1 MNLPSALSTTQIV
14 LYLAAVAAVV
24 SAVITQFVQPLINRV
39 PALAPTA
46 PDPTLRN
53 LVLRIANVVLSV
65 GGVIV
70 LAVIAGQ
77 LALTTLVP
85 TAAAVALVALGAHGF
100 YKLIPS
106 PTPPSA
112 AAAPTVA
119 LTVTTTAPA
128 PAPVMATPALRPLP
142 ALPVAAFAA
151 PVNSASEALLNAE
164 TAPSLAPIPGLASAT
179 ATVAGGVGKNT
190 AKDPS

>member
-24 SAVITQFVQPLINRV
+24 SAIITQFVQPLINRV

-106 PTPPSA
+106 PTPAVAS
-112 AAAPTVA
+112 APTVVVA
-119 LTVTTTAPA
+119 TAPA
-128 PAPVMATPALRPLP
+128 PAPVAVATPALRS
-142 ALPVAAFAA
+142 LPVAAFAA
-151 PVNSASEALLNAE
+151 PVSEALLNAD
-164 TAPSLAPIPGLASAT
+164 TSPSLAPIPGLA
-179 ATVAGGVGKNT
+179 TVAGGVGKNA

>member
-1 MNLPSALSTTQIV
+1 
-14 LYLAAVAAVV
+14 VV

-106 PTPPSA
+106 PTPP
-112 AAAPTVA
+112 AAAPAPTVVVA
-119 LTVTTTAPA
+119 TATPA
-128 PAPVMATPALRPLP
+128 PAPVAVATPALRP
-142 ALPVAAFAA
+142 LPVAAFAA
-151 PVNSASEALLNAE
+151 PVSEALLNAD
-164 TAPSLAPIPGLASAT
+164 TAPSLAPIPGLAGA
-179 ATVAGGVGKNT
+179 AGVAGKNA